1 MELTKEKHGKYL
13 VVQASGRLDA
23 SWADFFTD
31 ALSGYVLEGNHQLI
45 IDAAG
50 LSFLSSAGIRSLLS
64 IYRKLDAVSGSF
76 LIIHAQPP
84 IANTLSMTGFKSW
97 LAAEIPEEIDSA
109 VQKQSDIPSGETE
122 IYTLDPEAGLSF
134 SLEAD
139 WEPWQ
144 VFEQV
149 RLKRMTFPHA
159 MFALGI
165 GGEAAP
171 GESPA
176 VQFGDF
182 LAMEGQ
188 VIFQPPAENARPD
201 FLLAEEEFVPE
212 LSVLQ
217 ALCCR
222 GEMSHL
228 VRFAPAVDPVH
239 FDISDI
245 SGMVLGIT
253 KSEAAAFVLLAEIE
267 GLVGANLIRSPG
279 IKTGSGNIPFP
290 AIRDWVSFTGERAF
304 HGKMALIFGIISR
317 TESRWKKDLLNPLP
331 SNPAISG
338 HFHAAVFHDLPIP
351 NGKLDLLQN
360 VKRLFNGPAPLALM
374 HLVDDNRPLTG
385 LGQSAFI
392 RGACWCSA
400 IKDGKE
406 EAL

>member
-31 ALSGYVLEGNHQLI
+31 AMSGYILEGNHQII

-64 IYRKLDAVSGSF
+64 IYRKLDAVSGRF

-84 IANTLSMTGFKSW
+84 IANTLSMTGFNSW
-97 LAAEIPEEIDSA
+97 LAAEIPDEIRAA
-109 VQKQSDIPSGETE
+109 VQKQPEAASGETE
-122 IYTLDPEAGLSF
+122 AFMLNPEAGLTF

-139 WEPWQ
+139 WQPWQ
-144 VFEQV
+144 VFEQARV
-149 RLKRMTFPHA
+149 KHMAFPPA
-159 MFALGI
+159 MIALGI
-165 GGEAAP
+165 GGEADP

-176 VQFGDF
+176 DRFGDF
-182 LAMEGQ
+182 LAIEGQ
-188 VIFQPPAENARPD
+188 VIFQPPGEKSRPD
-201 FLLAEEEFVPE
+201 FLLAEKEFVPE
-212 LSVLQ
+212 LAVMQ

-228 VRFAPAVDPVH
+228 VRFAPAADSGH
-239 FDISDI
+239 YDISEI

-253 KSEAAAFVLLAEIE
+253 KSEAAGFVLLAEIE

-279 IKTGSGNIPFP
+279 IKTRSGNIPFP
-290 AIRDWVSFTGERAF
+290 EIRDWISFTGERAF
-304 HGKMALIFGIISR
+304 HGKMALIFGIIDR
-317 TESRWKKDLLNPLP
+317 TESNWKEDLLSQLP

-351 NGKLDLLQN
+351 NGKLDLLEN
-360 VKRLFNGPAPLALM
+360 VTRLLNGPAPLALL
-374 HLVDDNRPLTG
+374 HLVDDYRPLTG

-400 IKDGKE
+400 IKVGKE

>member
-31 ALSGYVLEGNHQLI
+31 ALSGYILEGNHQLI
-45 IDAAG
+45 IDATG
-50 LSFLSSAGIRSLLS
+50 INFLSSAGIRSLLS
-64 IYRKLDAVSGSF
+64 IDRKLDAVSGSF
-76 LIIHAQPP
+76 QIIHAQPL
-84 IANTLSMTGFKSW
+84 IANTLLMTGLKSW
-97 LAAEIPEEIDSA
+97 LAAEIPDEISAA
-109 VQKQSDIPSGETE
+109 VQKQPDGLFGETE

-139 WEPWQ
+139 WKPWQ
-144 VFEQV
+144 VFEQARV
-149 RLKRMTFPHA
+149 KHMAFPPA
-159 MFALGI
+159 MIALGI
-165 GGEAAP
+165 GGEADP

-176 VQFGDF
+176 DRFGDF
-182 LAMEGQ
+182 LAIEGQ
-188 VIFQPPAENARPD
+188 VIFQPPGEKSRPD
-201 FLLAEEEFVPE
+201 FLLAEKEFVPE
-212 LSVLQ
+212 LAVMQ

-228 VRFAPAVDPVH
+228 VRFAPAADSGH
-239 FDISDI
+239 YDISEI

-253 KSEAAAFVLLAEIE
+253 KSEAAGFVLLAEIE

-279 IKTGSGNIPFP
+279 MKTSSGDIPFP
-290 AIRDWVSFTGERAF
+290 EIRNWISYTGERAF
-304 HGKMALIFGIISR
+304 HGKMALIVGIIKR
-317 TESRWKKDLLNPLP
+317 TESRLKIGLLNPLP

-360 VKRLFNGPAPLALM
+360 VKRLFLGPAPLALL
-374 HLVDDNRPLTG
+374 HLVDDNRPLNG

-400 IKDGKE
+400 I
-406 EAL
+406 